1 MRALFLACC
10 REFISRQVSPAPA
23 LISQRP
29 RRASFHCAR
38 TVEAANLRA
47 GWRHL
52 NALKKQA
59 PNREGSRDL
68 MVALVMVWL
77 FLFPFCRFVYLI
89 EGVRNLVEK
98 H

>member
-1 MRALFLACC
+1 M
-10 REFISRQVSPAPA
+10 ST
-23 LISQRP
+23 RP
-29 RRASFHCAR
+29 KR
-38 TVEAANLRA
+38 
-47 GWRHL
+47 
-52 NALKKQA
+52 QA

-77 FLFPFCRFVYLI
+77 FLLPFCRFVYFI

>member
-1 MRALFLACC
+1 MKAQAWPEGSPPQISTA
-10 REFISRQVSPAPA
+10 EFNHPNAFKQSIAPEGQLV
-23 LISQRP
+23 LIEP
-29 RRASFHCAR
+29 
-38 TVEAANLRA
+38 N
-47 GWRHL
+47 
-52 NALKKQA
+52 LKKQA

-77 FLFPFCRFVYLI
+77 FLFPFCRFVYFI